1 MSRIFV
7 DIGNSRF
14 KSVVEEN
21 GVFTPLETFAWHD
34 VFLNEV
40 LAKVWLEPL
49 NGAVPDS
56 IYVSNVAG
64 ERLLPNLD
72 AWCCSTWNKKPIA
85 MSSTA
90 EFQGLKNGYTEP
102 TTLGVDRWAA
112 MIGARAQFSGALC
125 VVDSGTATTV
135 DAVDQNGRFI
145 GGAIL
150 PGIYTMRRSLGKYT
164 AALFAAD
171 GDISPFSDNTASGIA
186 GGTGY
191 ASVGAIE
198 RLIDE
203 AEKAVGPLTTV
214 VTGGE
219 AGVLESLLTRTA
231 VFDPL
236 LVLHGVRAV
245 ADDLAAS
252 GKTVDSECP
261 PPE

>member
-14 KSVVEEN
+14 KSALEVN
-21 GVFTPLETFAWHD
+21 GVLQPFETFAWHD

-40 LAKVWLEPL
+40 LSKVWLEHL
-49 NGAVPDS
+49 AGEVPES

-64 ERLLPNLD
+64 DRLLPNLD
-72 AWCCSTWNKKPIA
+72 AWCCATWNQKPIA
-85 MSSTA
+85 MTSTP
-90 EFQGLKNGYTEP
+90 EFRGLTNGYKEP

-112 MIGARAQFSGALC
+112 LIGARALHTGALC

-135 DAVDQNGRFI
+135 DVVTAQGQFI

-150 PGIYTMRRSLGKYT
+150 PGIYTMRRSLAKYT

-203 AEKAVGPLTTV
+203 AGKAVGPVTTV

-219 AGVLESLLTRTA
+219 AGVLESLLKREA
-231 VFDPL
+231 VYDPI
-236 LVLHGVRAV
+236 LVLHGVRAF
-245 ADDLAAS
+245 ADHLQSS
-252 GKTVDSECP
+252 GEAVDSTCP
-261 PPE
+261 PPL